1 MEKPA
6 PDEQSQSLEQKAV
19 ESENAELR
27 KQKLFDKVLV
37 NKKRT
42 FKLFQ
47 GGTMDQ
53 DDQAL
58 NQMDQILQ

>member
-1 MEKPA
+1 M
-6 PDEQSQSLEQKAV
+6 

-47 GGTMDQ
+47 GGIMDQ